1 METVSKWICL
11 LAIVFFAGCKKDSP
25 NTPPTKEEIQVTK
38 SMLVSPANNE
48 PCVSGTNINT
58 MESTVSFSWQ
68 KGENADTSTLV
79 LKNLFTNGTITRKT
93 QSNTVSVAL
102 LLGTPYSWYIISS
115 SGKTNKTAQ
124 SDVWKLYNSGPG
136 VINYAP
142 FPAELVQ
149 PKASDVIASYLGK
162 ARLEWNATD
171 VDGSNLIYDVYFGTN
186 LDALPIAAASVTV
199 IFLDVNIVKDKIY
212 YWKVIARD
220 PGGNASTSQIFSFR
234 TTPY

>member
-1 METVSKWICL
+1 METVSKWIL
-11 LAIVFFAGCKKDSP
+11 VLAIVFLAGCKKEGKES
-25 NTPPTKEEIQVTK
+25 TKPDEVVIGK
-38 SMLVSPANNE
+38 ALLVSPANNE
-48 PCVSGTNINT
+48 ACLTGININAT
-58 MESTVSFSWQ
+58 QSTISFSWQ
-68 KGENADTSTLV
+68 KGGNNDTATLV
-79 LKNLFTNGTITRKT
+79 LKNLLTNATTIRKT
-93 QSNTVSVAL
+93 QNNTVEMPL

-149 PKASDVIASYLGK
+149 PKLTDVIPSYLGK

-171 VDGSNLIYDVYFGTN
+171 VDGSVLIYDVYFGTN
-186 LDALPIAAASVTV
+186 LDALPLAAAFVTV
-199 IFLDVNIVKDKIY
+199 NFLDVGIVKGKTY

-220 PGGNASTSQIFSFR
+220 PDGSVSTSQIFSFR
-234 TTPY
+234 ITTF